1 MHILLTRCLIEG
13 SSSGV
18 QCMNCPPGQNTV
30 GNSLNRMRKTPPRS
44 DPSLCLSSI
53 KLPQFSFQK
62 TLLCKS
68 SQIARTDPNLTAVFY
83 MHLTSTA
90 CSHTP
95 ASLNISWLCLSV
107 HSSCSDSSSVGS
119 QKEGGSPASGRDPRR
134 SSGSTSYSQVR

>member
-95 ASLNISWLCLSV
+95 LLTFPGSVFQSTVAAQTPPLSAV
-107 HSSCSDSSSVGS
+107 RRRGDPPPL
-119 QKEGGSPASGRDPRR
+119 GGTPGEAPDQ
-134 SSGSTSYSQVR
+134 QVTHR